1 MLIFIIIYV
10 IVGASFNLLLAKE
23 SMRELKEFNILL
35 RPILFAWISITAPIY
50 VLYGMMIGIIRTLKH
65 YKEDGSL

>member
-23 SMRELKEFNILL
+23 SMRKLKEFNILL
-35 RPILFAWISITAPIY
+35 RAMLFVWISITAPIY
-50 VLYGMMIGIIRTLKH
+50 VIYGMIIGIIRTLKR